1 MNKVV
6 TKNKYVYYLILLIT
20 GWGFFFLLGQND
32 YVLYTDSMTYL
43 EPSQFVSE
51 RYIIYPLFL
60 NMCRNIFGENN
71 FLSIV
76 YWIQGTLAIVVSWIS
91 VEYFRKRFELSYFG
105 SALLYFCLFL
115 PYGYSLPESVATH
128 HILTEGLSYTLFH
141 FFLLQI
147 VKSFLDTSWKNIAGA
162 FGALLLLVLLRGQ
175 LLFLVPVFCIYTIAF
190 LLRKGKIHF
199 DIKGN
204 VVKIL
209 LVAGCLLVVVN
220 MAFIWLI
227 GSGKFLQ
234 ATTAV
239 SGRVLCLIEEDDEVL
254 FEGHELS
261 IYHELYNAV
270 MKSGTNA
277 DTFRPGLRGWED
289 IANASNENTKIAR
302 DVVQTYYVTY
312 MSDRVD
318 DGINQ
323 IIASMS
329 GELLQAH
336 YVEYWGMTMILCL
349 ESLVLSIF
357 IQPSRIFALC
367 NIVAV
372 FLYIF
377 SMFLFVKVLKIRKN
391 VEIMVPYIFSMIALL
406 GNVVV
411 TNLLFYGMQRYIVYT
426 FGYFYL
432 SLILMLAKLSL
443 KIKEE

>member
-6 TKNKYVYYLILLIT
+6 KKNKYIYYLILLVT

-91 VEYFRKRFELSYFG
+91 VEYFRKRFELSYFW

-227 GSGKFLQ
+227 SSGKFLQ

-239 SGRVLCLIEEDDEVL
+239 SGRVLCLLEEDDEAL
-254 FEGHELS
+254 FEGHELA

-270 MKSGTNA
+270 MESGTNA

-289 IANASNENTKIAR
+289 IANSSNENTKIAR
-302 DVVQTYYVTY
+302 NVVLEYYTTY
-312 MSDRVD
+312 MSDRID
-318 DGINQ
+318 NGIDK

-329 GELLQAH
+329 GKLLRAH
-336 YVEYWGMTMILCL
+336 YAEYWGMTLLLCL

-357 IQPSRIFALC
+357 IQPSRIFTLC
-367 NIVAV
+367 NIAAM

-377 SMFLFVKVLKIRKN
+377 SIVLFVRSLRIRRD
-391 VEIMVPYIFSMIALL
+391 VDITIPYIITMTALL
-406 GNVVV
+406 GNVFI

-432 SLILMLAKLSL
+432 SLILMLSKLSL
-443 KIKEE
+443 NIKEE